1 MLNYQYRVGSFGCGY
16 QQSTNTLPMHHVF
29 NKVFTNHDG
38 YANHDWYE
46 LVKTNALFYTGKT
59 LAISRY
65 YSLVIIGKS
74 LVEITVWKL

>member
-29 NKVFTNHDG
+29 NKVFTNHD
-38 YANHDWYE
+38 WYE

-59 LAISRY
+59 SAISRY